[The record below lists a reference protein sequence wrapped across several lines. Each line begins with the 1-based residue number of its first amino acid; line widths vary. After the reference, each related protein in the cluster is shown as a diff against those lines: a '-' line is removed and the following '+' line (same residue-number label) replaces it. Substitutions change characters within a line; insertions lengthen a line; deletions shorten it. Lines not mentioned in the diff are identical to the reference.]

1 MGRHC
6 GSVRGMRQ
14 ASQIYGFPT
23 DHLTLVKP
31 DGRTYKNITA
41 CVGSTSILIE
51 DASLPIEVGDVLRR
65 RLPSGI
71 DEQLI
76 VDDPRYCGEFGGLSA
91 HYQVRYHRSGTAA
104 PAGKVTYNVTGTNA
118 RVNVSSHDHSINI
131 ACTDTPTVFADVLKA
146 LQEHA
151 SSQLE
156 LKEVINALKE
166 MEQAHGTPNFTERY
180 GAFMIQA
187 AAHMTVIA
195 PFLPALAALLR

>member
-1 MGRHC
+1 MDAL
-6 GSVRGMRQ
+6 M
-14 ASQIYGFPT
+14 T
-23 DHLTLVKP
+23 DRLTLVKP
-31 DGRTYKNITA
+31 DGRTYENITA
-41 CVGSTSILIE
+41 CVASTSILIE
-51 DASLPIEVGDVLRR
+51 EATLPIEVGDVFRR

-76 VDDPRYCGEFGGLSA
+76 VDDPRYSAEFEGLGA
-91 HYQVRYHRSGTAA
+91 HYQVKYHKLGAA
-104 PAGKVTYNVTGTNA
+104 ALAAKVTYNVTGPNA

-131 ACTDTPTVFADVLKA
+131 ACTDTPAVFADVLKA

-151 SSQLE
+151 GSQLE

-166 MEQAHGTPNFTERY
+166 MEQAHGTPSFTERY
-180 GAFMIQA
+180 KAFMIQA